1 MQYEIIT
8 PGPLLNNDGML
19 NQKGYSTSSILTYNR
34 EHINAFPWQIK
45 EWDFYQVN
53 NADYCMQMTIG
64 HVGYAG
70 HVSVKLFEFATG
82 LHYEITKMLVLPFNR
97 LKMPRSAE
105 LGDLHYRSKDVEMH
119 FEVYTGGRRLRC
131 RSTSK
136 KHPTIEVDVTLSQPD
151 LTSLVIATPF
161 TEKNTQFYYNHKTN
175 CMPATG
181 TVKIGDGEK
190 EYIFEPDTAFGLID
204 WGRGVWPFSHEWIWG
219 SGSSYVNGKRF
230 GFNIGFGF
238 GDTSAATENML
249 FYDGKAH
256 KISKINITLNENGF
270 MAPKKI
276 TSDDGRFEMIFTPIY
291 DQQTATKM
299 LFVDNRCHQVFAKF
313 DGKVVL
319 DDGEVLEINNLVGFV
334 EHAIN
339 NW

>member
-1 MQYEIIT
+1 VQQEINT
-8 PGPLLNNDGML
+8 PGPLLNNDGTL
-19 NQKGYSTSSILTYNR
+19 SQKGYSSHAVLTYNR
-34 EHINAFPWQIK
+34 EAIKAAPWRIK

-53 NADYCMQMTIG
+53 NGDYCLQMTIG

-82 LHYEITKMLVLPFNR
+82 QHYEITKMLALPFDSLN
-97 LKMPRSAE
+97 MPRSAE
-105 LGDLHYRSKDVEMH
+105 QGDLHYKSKDVEMH
-119 FEVYTGGRRLRC
+119 FEVYSGGRRLRC

-136 KHPTIEVDVTLSQPD
+136 NHPTIEVDVTLSQPD

-161 TEKNTQFYYNHKTN
+161 KEKRTLFYYNHKSN

-181 TVKIGDGEK
+181 TVTIGEGTK
-190 EYIFEPDTAFGLID
+190 QYNFEPETAFGLID

-219 SGSSYVNGKRF
+219 NGSSYVNGKRF

-256 KISKINITLNENGF
+256 KIGHIYIKLDEGGF
-270 MAPKKI
+270 MSPKKI
-276 TSDDGRFEMIFTPIY
+276 TSDDGRFEMTFTPIY
-291 DQQTATKM
+291 DQQTATKL
-299 LFVDNRCHQVFAKF
+299 LFVNNSCHQVFARF

-319 DDGEVLEINNLVGFV
+319 DDGEVLQVENLVGFV
-334 EHAIN
+334 EHAKN